1 MQQRLANL
9 VRQAIHRVVHPSP
22 RDRAWATA
30 VALFLIANLFYHGAQ
45 PYAVGAVPAP
55 WDKPVHMLLFFM
67 LGTLAWV
74 AFAGRRF
81 WAVFVVCAVVA
92 GTDELAQLMNPGRE
106 VELLDW
112 LADVTGVAL
121 AGLVLAQLRRQ
132 VPPPVPRAG
141 A

>member
-1 MQQRLANL
+1 
-9 VRQAIHRVVHPSP
+9 
-22 RDRAWATA
+22 
-30 VALFLIANLFYHGAQ
+30 
-45 PYAVGAVPAP
+45 
-55 WDKPVHMLLFFM
+55 
-67 LGTLAWV
+67 
-74 AFAGRRF
+74 
-81 WAVFVVCAVVA
+81 VVA

-132 VPPPVPRAG
+132 VPPPAPRAG

>member
-1 MQQRLANL
+1 MRRLLFASI
-9 VRQAIHRVVHPSP
+9 QRVVHPSP

-81 WAVFVVCAVVA
+81 WAVLLVCALIA

-112 LADVTGVAL
+112 LADVAGVAL

-132 VPPPVPRAG
+132 VRPQMPRAG

>member
-1 MQQRLANL
+1 MRRLLFA
-9 VRQAIHRVVHPSP
+9 AIQRVVHPSP

-74 AFAGRRF
+74 AFAGR
-81 WAVFVVCAVVA
+81 
-92 GTDELAQLMNPGRE
+92 DSGRCC
-106 VELLDW
+106 W
-112 LADVTGVAL
+112 
-121 AGLVLAQLRRQ
+121 
-132 VPPPVPRAG
+132 RARWSR
-141 A
+141 ANE